1 MDRPIVA
8 ELATYCRITAPT
20 GEQDAELQQCLDMAI
35 EYVEGQIGALVDV
48 VKDATCREAVF
59 IIAKHEFGIRQNPTV
74 RGGQMMGAPEGMP
87 SPTGYMIPN
96 RAATLINSLRFYNPD
111 SIGIG

>member
-8 ELATYCRITAPT
+8 ELATYCKIAAPT

-35 EYVEGQIGALVDV
+35 EYVEGQIGALDV
-48 VKDATCREAVF
+48 VTKPATCREAIF
-59 IIAKHEFGIRQNPTV
+59 IIAKHEFGIRQNPSV

-87 SPTGYMIPN
+87 SPAGYIIPN
-96 RAATLINSLRFYNPD
+96 RAMTLIDSLRYYNPD
-111 SIGIG
+111 AIGIG